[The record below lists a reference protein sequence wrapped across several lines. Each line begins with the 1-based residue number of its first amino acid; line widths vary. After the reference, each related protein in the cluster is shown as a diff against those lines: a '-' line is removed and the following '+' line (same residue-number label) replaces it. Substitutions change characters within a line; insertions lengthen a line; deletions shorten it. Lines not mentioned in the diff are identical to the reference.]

1 MGAPILTEA
10 VGACKLSLIQR
21 KVLELRK
28 IISAFLPKNDNL
40 SELYQGALPELY
52 QREIDPE
59 SHGVVISEVPSTCL
73 NRILQL
79 FHLKI
84 N

>member
-1 MGAPILTEA
+1 MTEA

-28 IISAFLPKNDNL
+28 IISAFLPKNNNL

-52 QREIDPE
+52 DTSLRMKIY
-59 SHGVVISEVPSTCL
+59 L
-73 NRILQL
+73 NYIKALYL
-79 FHLKI
+79 NYI
-84 N
+84 NVR